1 MEVGRGASH
10 VYGIERH
17 TLCLA
22 SVVGD
27 TTSNRFV
34 LGTLGVTEP
43 AEIHLINFDSDE
55 GALQSL
61 VYKHEGGARALSSVS
76 WDSTQ
81 LLVVGRDSSHAS
93 SVELVAL
100 PGISPQE
107 RLPSQDTLQE
117 QSTRR
122 IALLSDAS
130 AAVQPPP
137 HEIVCHPAAYCQ
149 QAATVTSAGVSMWRF
164 TQSKPSLVHTISA
177 AQHSM
182 DDIGTAAWHPT
193 APTQLS
199 TTDGMCIRT
208 WDMRADT
215 SSGQQTIAIEYAH
228 SGKVRSLDYNPN
240 LPYILATGGDDGS
253 VRIWDTRNPS
263 SELMSI
269 DNHTYW
275 IYSVAFNPNH
285 DQLLLSA
292 GGDGLV
298 NLESTVSVSS
308 AQVITSA
315 DSQDGSSDKD
325 NVEGSDIDYIG
336 DDGIGKPSDGLVAQ
350 FDDHE
355 TSVYAARWS
364 AADPWLFASL
374 SFDGRMVINTVPQEE
389 KYRILL

>member
-1 MEVGRGASH
+1 MEVSRGASH

-22 SVVGD
+22 AVAGD

-43 AEIHLINFDSDE
+43 AEIHLVDFNSDE
-55 GALQSL
+55 GTLQSL
-61 VYKHEGGARALSSVS
+61 VYKHEGGARALASAS
-76 WDSTQ
+76 WDPTQ
-81 LLVVGRDSSHAS
+81 LLVVGRDNTHAIGS
-93 SVELVAL
+93 APSVELVEL

-107 RLPSQDTLQE
+107 KFPSQESMLE
-117 QSTRR
+117 QSARR

-130 AAVQPPP
+130 TEPQPSP
-137 HEIVCHPAAYCQ
+137 HEIICHSAAHCRQ
-149 QAATVTSAGVSMWRF
+149 VATVASTGVGIWTF
-164 TQSKPSLVHTISA
+164 TQSAPSLVHIISA
-177 AQHSM
+177 AQNSM
-182 DDIGTAAWHPT
+182 EDIGTAAWHPT
-193 APTQLS
+193 ATTQLL
-199 TTDGMCIRT
+199 TTDGMCVRS

-215 SSGQQTIAIEYAH
+215 SSHQTMSIDYAH

-240 LPYILATGGDDGS
+240 LPYIIATGGDDGS

-269 DNHTYW
+269 ANHTHW
-275 IYSVAFNPNH
+275 VYSVAFNPNH

-308 AQVITSA
+308 AQVVTNA
-315 DSQDGSSDKD
+315 DSQDGLSDKGD
-325 NVEGSDIDYIG
+325 DEGSNID
-336 DDGIGKPSDGLVAQ
+336 DEEIGKPSDGLVAQ

-355 TSVYAARWS
+355 TSVYAACWS